1 MDYRTIVTIIAMLT
15 AKCLFAQ
22 TSVFPT
28 VPLPLPGGGAGS
40 LQYKNVTTPGGLSA
54 VTSDGTNMFM
64 SGTSTLPSTAAGAI
78 ELFAAAVGNYS
89 LPAFVEPNGPA
100 KYIQPNLIQ
109 HRSEFLPIGYGS
121 TTTSAIAT
129 GTTVSGTVTATNFST
144 SNPPY
149 TTARTV
155 QYITSTST
163 NAIAGVKFSSGNFVF
178 AGSST
183 TNGGGFKTT
192 IRFAVPFSQNNSSAW
207 VGMSSGTT
215 IPAGGTTAANVTN
228 FIGMGYA
235 VSDANYSI
243 IYNDASGTPNTIS
256 LGSNFPTGTST
267 QGYYELVLYNN
278 VTMGGFGYRVT
289 NLQTNAVASGQ
300 VTSSDIP
307 STAISVSPQALV
319 TNLTSGQS
327 VPITIG
333 LINAEGY

>member
-1 MDYRTIVTIIAMLT
+1 MDSRTIGTITFVLLANMVLS
-15 AKCLFAQ
+15 Q
-22 TSVFPT
+22 TIFPIF
-28 VPLPLPGGGAGS
+28 PLPLPGGSTGQ
-40 LQYKNVTTPGGLSA
+40 LQYKNSTLAGGLSSI
-54 VTSDGTNMFM
+54 TSDGTNMFM
-64 SGTSTLPSTAAGAI
+64 SGISTLPSTASGTVEI
-78 ELFAAAVGNYS
+78 FAAAVGNYS
-89 LPAFVEPNGPA
+89 LPAFMEPNGPA
-100 KYIQPNLIQ
+100 KYFQPNLIQ
-109 HRSEFLPIGYGS
+109 HRSEFLPTGYGS

-129 GTTVSGTVTATNFST
+129 GTTVSGTATATNFST

-155 QYITSTST
+155 QYITTSST
-163 NAIAGVKFSSGNFVF
+163 NAIAGVKFNSGNFVF
-178 AGSST
+178 AGSSA
-183 TNGGGFKTT
+183 TNGGGFRTT
-192 IRFAVPFSQNNSSAW
+192 IRFTVPFSENSSSAW
-207 VGMSSGTT
+207 VGMSSGIT

-278 VTMGGFGYRVT
+278 VTMGGFGYRAT

-300 VTSSDIP
+300 VTSADIP
-307 STAISVSPQALV
+307 STAVSVSPQALV
-319 TNLTSGQS
+319 TNLTSGQL

>member
-1 MDYRTIVTIIAMLT
+1 MLVLANLALSQTTI
-15 AKCLFAQ
+15 
-22 TSVFPT
+22 FPV
-28 VPLPLPGGGAGS
+28 VPLPLPGGSTGQ
-40 LQYKNVTTPGGLSA
+40 LQYKNSTVAGGLSA
-54 VTSDGTNMFM
+54 ITSDGTNMFM
-64 SGTSTLPSTAAGAI
+64 SGISTLPSTASGAV
-78 ELFAAAVGNYS
+78 ELFAAGVGNYS

-100 KYIQPNLIQ
+100 KYLQPNLIQ
-109 HRSEFLPIGYGS
+109 HRSEFLPNGYGS
-121 TTTSAIAT
+121 TTSSAIAT

-155 QYITSTST
+155 QYITTSAA
-163 NAIAGVKFSSGNFVF
+163 NAIAGVKFNSGNFVF
-178 AGSST
+178 AGTVS

-192 IRFAVPFSQNNSSAW
+192 IRFTVPFSQNSSSAW

-235 VSDANYSI
+235 ISDANYSI
-243 IYNDASGTPNTIS
+243 IYNDAAGTPNVIA

-278 VTMGGFGYRVT
+278 AMMGGFGYRVT
-289 NLQTNAVASGQ
+289 NLQTNAVTSGQ

-307 STAISVSPQALV
+307 STEISVSPQALV
-319 TNLTSGQS
+319 TNLTSGQL